1 MPLLRHER
9 AALIF
14 LLRHMLFGIVGALL
28 FGFLV
33 LYFDIGHL
41 RSLSAESSDGWMTVL
56 LLFFGLMITFGGLAM
71 GIGVM
76 SLGQDD
82 N

>member
-9 AALIF
+9 AAIVF
-14 LLRHMLFGIVGALL
+14 LLRHMLVGIAGGLL
-28 FGFLV
+28 FGALV

-41 RSLSAESSDGWMTVL
+41 RSLAGESNDGWMTVVL
-56 LLFFGLMITFGGLAM
+56 FFFGLMVTFGGLAM

-76 SLGQDD
+76 SLGQDE